1 MIWVVGR
8 KIQTGLFVFV
18 SDLESKKNL
27 NQDQVVFYLIKGSL
41 VKDLAGRALGPLSHS
56 RWLTLGQ
63 RVLCHLCKKL
73 VTLAKLVVRAYGS
86 V

>member
-18 SDLESKKNL
+18 ADSESKKNL

-41 VKDLAGRALGPLSHS
+41 VKD
-56 RWLTLGQ
+56 
-63 RVLCHLCKKL
+63 
-73 VTLAKLVVRAYGS
+73 
-86 V
+86 